1 MLVLVARLT
10 ARSHS
15 RQGLLALVIHVVN
28 HGHGHWRLLL
38 HACEA
43 WIVPYTTL
51 RAIIIKLLVLELVH
65 EVLLVCG
72 LHRTRSLVHKH
83 GIQDILS
90 IIATRYHIMRRLTLP
105 AKIR

>member
-15 RQGLLALVIHVVN
+15 RQGLLALVLHVVHYR
-28 HGHGHWRLLL
+28 HGHRWLLL
-38 HACEA
+38 HAFQA
-43 WIVPYTTL
+43 RIVPHTTL

-72 LHRTRSLVHKH
+72 LHRTRSLIHKNRVQ
-83 GIQDILS
+83 GILS
-90 IIATRYHIMRRLTLP
+90 IIARNHLMVS
-105 AKIR
+105 

>member
-1 MLVLVARLT
+1 
-10 ARSHS
+10 
-15 RQGLLALVIHVVN
+15 
-28 HGHGHWRLLL
+28 
-38 HACEA
+38 
-43 WIVPYTTL
+43 
-51 RAIIIKLLVLELVH
+51 LVLELVH

-83 GIQDILS
+83 GVQGILS